1 MADIE
6 AEHKVTG
13 KHYPKWVGVLL
24 GFLIYGAA
32 HFHSGKRRAGIAW
45 QLGLFLCGTLAMLF
59 FASPGFTPFVIA
71 LILLPVG
78 LILWL
83 LMLKQSFRPVR
94 RIGFWGWIAVI
105 VISEILAT
113 GEQFAIKQLFC
124 PLKLPTGAMQPTLL
138 GIHGRSTPERTGLLQ
153 WILNGDTY
161 VEVKAKS
168 SGILSG
174 PKLTPPYNA
183 QMTYTVGSEDHR
195 LPVFA
200 PPLKQ
205 PGEQVSTGDM
215 LWSGIITAGDH
226 IIANRLS
233 YIFGKP
239 KRGDIIVFRTDDIP
253 GIPQTT
259 FYIKRIAG
267 LPGEHIRIE
276 PPYLLVNGHRVTSP
290 AIFDRISSKS
300 DGLAGFQLAIQSG
313 STPALLLKPSDEIIL
328 GAHEYFTLGDNTL
341 NSLDSRYW
349 GSVPEKNIIG
359 KATRIY
365 WPFSRVRDLTGQ

>member
-1 MADIE
+1 MTDIE
-6 AEHKVTG
+6 VEVTE
-13 KHYPKWVGVLL
+13 KQYPRWVGVLL
-24 GFLIYGAA
+24 GFLLYGSV
-32 HFHSGKRRAGIAW
+32 HFLSGNRRAGIAW
-45 QLGLFLCGTLAMLF
+45 QLGFFLCGALVMLF
-59 FASPGFTPFVIA
+59 LATPGYTSFVIA

-78 LILWL
+78 LILWI

-113 GEQFAIKQLFC
+113 GEQFAIKQLFR

-138 GIHGRSTPERTGLLQ
+138 GIHGRSTSERTGLLQ
-153 WILNGDTY
+153 WILTGDSY

-168 SGILSG
+168 SGSLSG
-174 PKLTPPYNA
+174 PKPIPHYNA
-183 QMTYTVGSEDHR
+183 QMTYLVGSEAHL
-195 LPVFA
+195 LPVFGS
-200 PPLKQ
+200 PLKQ
-205 PGEQVSTGDM
+205 PGEQVSTGDT

-233 YIFGKP
+233 YILEKP

-253 GIPQTT
+253 GVPQKT

-276 PPYLLVNGHRVTSP
+276 PPYLIVNGHRVTTP
-290 AIFDRISSKS
+290 AIFDRISSGS
-300 DGLAGFQLAIQSG
+300 GGFAGFQLADQTG
-313 STPALLLKPSDEIIL
+313 STPALLLKPSDEIVL
-328 GAHEYFTLGDNTL
+328 GKHEYFALGDNTL

-349 GSVPEKNIIG
+349 GAVPEKNIIG

-365 WPFSRVRDLTGQ
+365 WPFSRIRDLTGQ